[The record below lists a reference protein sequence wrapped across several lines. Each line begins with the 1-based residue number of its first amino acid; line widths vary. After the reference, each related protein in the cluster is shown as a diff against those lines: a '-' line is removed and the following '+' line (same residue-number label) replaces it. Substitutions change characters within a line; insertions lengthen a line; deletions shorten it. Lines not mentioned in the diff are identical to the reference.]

1 MRQTGNGQRRKIAK
15 IAKANKSKKPKS
27 QNDTKTKFKN
37 KGAHKIGA
45 TQASPHRTAL
55 RYCGSERSRQSDL
68 QWPQNTAAA
77 PNAHIHTQ
85 ATTRARS
92 KKNNKILFS
101 RLLTLTLTASKS
113 YEPYS
118 LSLPAVPRQKL
129 SLTAWPHKMP
139 SYIQSL
145 PRVPKKIT
153 REKQQQYKQAQVEIL
168 QLPFARQIS
177 SQEDSWQVH
186 FNGITRESPQ
196 ETERGKETERR
207 RETERE

>member
-1 MRQTGNGQRRKIAK
+1 MRQTGNGQRQKSQKSQRRTKKNRK
-15 IAKANKSKKPKS
+15 SEKPKS

-68 QWPQNTAAA
+68 QWPQNSAAAA
-77 PNAHIHTQ
+77 PHTHIHIQ
-85 ATTRARS
+85 ARS

-145 PRVPKKIT
+145 PRVPKKKKL
-153 REKQQQYKQAQVEIL
+153 RERNNNNINKLEWKYSSYRLRDKF
-168 QLPFARQIS
+168 PARK
-177 SQEDSWQVH
+177 
-186 FNGITRESPQ
+186 T
-196 ETERGKETERR
+196 RGKYISMESR
-207 RETERE
+207 EREREPSRDRERERER

>member
-1 MRQTGNGQRRKIAK
+1 MIRKQNSKIKAHIKSEPLRRA
-15 IAKANKSKKPKS
+15 
-27 QNDTKTKFKN
+27 
-37 KGAHKIGA
+37 
-45 TQASPHRTAL
+45 RTAPHW
-55 RYCGSERSRQSDL
+55 GTAAQSDQGKVTFSGHKTLL
-68 QWPQNTAAA
+68 QP
-77 PNAHIHTQ
+77 HTHTYTHRQ
-85 ATTRARS
+85 RHKRGV

-168 QLPFARQIS
+168 QLPFARQIF

-186 FNGITRESPQ
+186 FNGITR
-196 ETERGKETERR
+196 K
-207 RETERE
+207 REPSRDRERERDREKERDWERVKDKCSWIWPGRCNFA

>member
-1 MRQTGNGQRRKIAK
+1 MIRKQNSKIKAHIKSEPLRRA
-15 IAKANKSKKPKS
+15 
-27 QNDTKTKFKN
+27 
-37 KGAHKIGA
+37 
-45 TQASPHRTAL
+45 RTAPHW
-55 RYCGSERSRQSDL
+55 GTAAQSDQGKVTFSGHKTLL
-68 QWPQNTAAA
+68 QPHT
-77 PNAHIHTQ
+77 HTHTHTQ
-85 ATTRARS
+85 ATTQARS

-186 FNGITRESPQ
+186 FNGITSKREPSRDREKERDKERLRESK
-196 ETERGKETERR
+196 R
-207 RETERE
+207 

>member
-1 MRQTGNGQRRKIAK
+1 MSQTGNGQRRKIAK
-15 IAKANKSKKPKS
+15 IAKANKKSKKPKS

-77 PNAHIHTQ
+77 PHSHIHTQ
-85 ATTRARS
+85 ATTQTRS

-186 FNGITRESPQ
+186 FNGITR
-196 ETERGKETERR
+196 K
-207 RETERE
+207 REPSRDRERERDREKERD